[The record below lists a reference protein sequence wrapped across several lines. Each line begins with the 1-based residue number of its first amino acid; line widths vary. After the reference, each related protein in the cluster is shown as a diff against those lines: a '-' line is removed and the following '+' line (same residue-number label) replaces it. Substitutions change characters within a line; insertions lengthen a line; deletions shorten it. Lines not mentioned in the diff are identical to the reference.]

1 MKIDSPSSITSREAS
16 IRLEWIS
23 TRILPGVAVLLL
35 SIPLCQWADSILPD
49 DIVPVYVIY
58 MMSVT
63 VLWSTYMAVQ
73 YAFVGI
79 ALTWKNKTHACTNQ
93 TATNESTA
101 QKPVFLLEAMPIIN
115 ESENIDTI
123 CKVET
128 IEEISEAEVVEDVC
142 VAETEELTKENHASS
157 TYQQGI
163 DDFYQSQAESQKKK
177 LDTIHEYLLYI
188 MSPFVYEEDM
198 DEFCTDLLRFA
209 MNHNYRPEVEWKRYK
224 TKLSSFDVR
233 HMVWSIATRLGLGKG
248 KVYSNDDCAC
258 YIERRFASLC
268 VTASG
273 EQEPDCHIQQRPD
286 SLRLPWERRTAVSY
300 SFATGWRERL
310 KLISLTNPASK
321 HKHHITGHIRYKTLV
336 WLYCV
341 YTFLVINLTQNTA
354 KISTVIHYTYVFD
367 VIKIHF
373 KNLF

>member
-35 SIPLCQWADSILPD
+35 SIPLCQWADSNLPD
-49 DIVPVYVIY
+49 DIVPVGIIY
-58 MMSVT
+58 MMSVI
-63 VLWSTYMAVQ
+63 VLWSMYMAVQ

-79 ALTWKNKTHACTNQ
+79 AQTWKTKTHACNNQ
-93 TATNESTA
+93 TATDESTA
-101 QKPVFLLEAMPIIN
+101 QKPVSLLEAMPVVAASNVN
-115 ESENIDTI
+115 ESVCDAEM
-123 CKVET
+123 V
-128 IEEISEAEVVEDVC
+128 EEIAEKTTVTDSKVISEEANPD
-142 VAETEELTKENHASS
+142 KEPSTASTAPVSS

-209 MNHNYRPEVEWKRYK
+209 MDHNYRPEVEWKRFK

-233 HMVWSIATRLGLGKG
+233 HLVWSIAIRLGLGKG

-273 EQEPDCHIQQRPD
+273 EPLSH
-286 SLRLPWERRTAVSY
+286 STLR
-300 SFATGWRERL
+300 
-310 KLISLTNPASK
+310 
-321 HKHHITGHIRYKTLV
+321 
-336 WLYCV
+336 
-341 YTFLVINLTQNTA
+341 NLTVTSNSDQ
-354 KISTVIHYTYVFD
+354 IHCD
-367 VIKIHF
+367 IQGADGL
-373 KNLF
+373 LFHIPSQLGLEKD

>member
-35 SIPLCQWADSILPD
+35 SIPLCQWADSNLPD
-49 DIVPVYVIY
+49 GIVPVSIIYLMIVII
-58 MMSVT
+58 
-63 VLWSTYMAVQ
+63 LWSMYMAVQ

-79 ALTWKNKTHACTNQ
+79 AQTRKNKTHACNNQ

-101 QKPVFLLEAMPIIN
+101 QKPVFLLEAMPIVA
-115 ESENIDTI
+115 ESNGTESVCD
-123 CKVET
+123 
-128 IEEISEAEVVEDVC
+128 AEVVEEI
-142 VAETEELTKENHASS
+142 AEKTTVTDSEVIAEEANPDKEPSIVSAAPISS

-209 MNHNYRPEVEWKRYK
+209 MDHNYRPEVEWKRYK

-233 HMVWSIATRLGLGKG
+233 HLVWSIAIRLGLGKG

-273 EQEPDCHIQQRPD
+273 EPLSH
-286 SLRLPWERRTAVSY
+286 STLR
-300 SFATGWRERL
+300 
-310 KLISLTNPASK
+310 
-321 HKHHITGHIRYKTLV
+321 
-336 WLYCV
+336 
-341 YTFLVINLTQNTA
+341 NLTVTSNSDQ
-354 KISTVIHYTYVFD
+354 IHCD
-367 VIKIHF
+367 IQGADGL
-373 KNLF
+373 LFHIPSQLGIEKD

>member
-35 SIPLCQWADSILPD
+35 SIPLCQWADSNLPD
-49 DIVPVYVIY
+49 GIVPVSIIYLMIVI
-58 MMSVT
+58 
-63 VLWSTYMAVQ
+63 VLWSMYMAVQ

-79 ALTWKNKTHACTNQ
+79 AQ
-93 TATNESTA
+93 TRKAKDKVTMENSNPHEEDGQA
-101 QKPVFLLEAMPIIN
+101 PVFLLEAMPIVAESNVN
-115 ESENIDTI
+115 ESI
-123 CKVET
+123 CD
-128 IEEISEAEVVEDVC
+128 AEVVEEIAEKTIATDSKVISEEANPDNEPSTVS
-142 VAETEELTKENHASS
+142 VAPASS

-163 DDFYQSQAESQKKK
+163 DDFYQTQAASQKKK

-188 MSPFVYEEDM
+188 MSPFIYEEDM

-209 MNHNYRPEVEWKRYK
+209 MDHNYRPEVEWKRYK

-233 HMVWSIATRLGLGKG
+233 HLVWSIAIRLGLGKG

-273 EQEPDCHIQQRPD
+273 EPLSH
-286 SLRLPWERRTAVSY
+286 STLR
-300 SFATGWRERL
+300 
-310 KLISLTNPASK
+310 
-321 HKHHITGHIRYKTLV
+321 
-336 WLYCV
+336 
-341 YTFLVINLTQNTA
+341 NLTVTSNSDQ
-354 KISTVIHYTYVFD
+354 IHCD
-367 VIKIHF
+367 IQGEDGL
-373 KNLF
+373 LFHIPSQLGVEKDRR

>member
-35 SIPLCQWADSILPD
+35 SIPLCQWADSNLPD
-49 DIVPVYVIY
+49 GIVPVSIIYLIIVII
-58 MMSVT
+58 
-63 VLWSTYMAVQ
+63 LWSMYLAVQ

-79 ALTWKNKTHACTNQ
+79 AQ
-93 TATNESTA
+93 TRKAKINATTDNNNPYEEDVQT
-101 QKPVFLLEAMPIIN
+101 PIFLLEAMPMVAESNVN
-115 ESENIDTI
+115 ESVCD
-123 CKVET
+123 
-128 IEEISEAEVVEDVC
+128 AEVVEEIVEKTTVTDSKVISE
-142 VAETEELTKENHASS
+142 ETNPGNEPSTVSAASASS

-209 MNHNYRPEVEWKRYK
+209 TDHNYRPEVEWKRYK

-233 HMVWSIATRLGLGKG
+233 HLVWSIAIRLGLGKG

-273 EQEPDCHIQQRPD
+273 EPLSH
-286 SLRLPWERRTAVSY
+286 STLR
-300 SFATGWRERL
+300 
-310 KLISLTNPASK
+310 
-321 HKHHITGHIRYKTLV
+321 
-336 WLYCV
+336 
-341 YTFLVINLTQNTA
+341 NLTVTSNSDQ
-354 KISTVIHYTYVFD
+354 IHCD
-367 VIKIHF
+367 IQGADGL
-373 KNLF
+373 LFHIPSQLGVEKG

>member
-35 SIPLCQWADSILPD
+35 SIPLCQWADSNLPD
-49 DIVPVYVIY
+49 DIVPVGIIY
-58 MMSVT
+58 MMSVI
-63 VLWSTYMAVQ
+63 VLWSMYMAVQ

-79 ALTWKNKTHACTNQ
+79 AQTWKTKTHACNNQ
-93 TATNESTA
+93 TATDESTA
-101 QKPVFLLEAMPIIN
+101 QKPVSLLEAMPVVAASNVN
-115 ESENIDTI
+115 ESVCDAEM
-123 CKVET
+123 V
-128 IEEISEAEVVEDVC
+128 EEIAEKTTVTDSKVISEEANPD
-142 VAETEELTKENHASS
+142 KEPSTASTAPVSS

-209 MNHNYRPEVEWKRYK
+209 MDHNYRPEVEWKRYK

-233 HMVWSIATRLGLGKG
+233 HLVWSIAIILGLGKG
-248 KVYSNDDCAC
+248 KVYRSDDCAC

-273 EQEPDCHIQQRPD
+273 EPLSH
-286 SLRLPWERRTAVSY
+286 STLR
-300 SFATGWRERL
+300 
-310 KLISLTNPASK
+310 
-321 HKHHITGHIRYKTLV
+321 
-336 WLYCV
+336 
-341 YTFLVINLTQNTA
+341 NLTVTSNSDQ
-354 KISTVIHYTYVFD
+354 IHCD
-367 VIKIHF
+367 IQGADGL
-373 KNLF
+373 LFHIPSQLGLEKD

>member
-79 ALTWKNKTHACTNQ
+79 AQ
-93 TATNESTA
+93 TRKAKDKVSIDNSNSHEEDGQT
-101 QKPVFLLEAMPIIN
+101 PVFLLEAMPIVAESNVN
-115 ESENIDTI
+115 ESVCD
-123 CKVET
+123 
-128 IEEISEAEVVEDVC
+128 AEVVEEIAEKTTITDSMVISEEVNPVNEPST
-142 VAETEELTKENHASS
+142 VATAPASS

-163 DDFYQSQAESQKKK
+163 DDFYQSQAESQKRK

-209 MNHNYRPEVEWKRYK
+209 MDHNYRPEVEWKRYK

-273 EQEPDCHIQQRPD
+273 EPLSHNT
-286 SLRLPWERRTAVSY
+286 LR
-300 SFATGWRERL
+300 
-310 KLISLTNPASK
+310 
-321 HKHHITGHIRYKTLV
+321 
-336 WLYCV
+336 
-341 YTFLVINLTQNTA
+341 NLTVTSNSDQ
-354 KISTVIHYTYVFD
+354 IHCDYPGKD
-367 VIKIHF
+367 GL
-373 KNLF
+373 LFHIPLQLGGEKG

>member
-1 MKIDSPSSITSREAS
+1 MKIDSPSSITSCEAS

-35 SIPLCQWADSILPD
+35 SIPLCQWADSNLPNG
-49 DIVPVYVIY
+49 IVPVYVIY
-58 MMSVT
+58 MMIVII
-63 VLWSTYMAVQ
+63 LWSIYMAVQ

-79 ALTWKNKTHACTNQ
+79 AQTRKGKNKVSINNNNSHEEDVQ
-93 TATNESTA
+93 TL
-101 QKPVFLLEAMPIIN
+101 VFLLEAMPIIN

-123 CKVET
+123 CEVET
-128 IEEISEAEVVEDVC
+128 SEEINETEIVEDVC
-142 VAETEELTKENHASS
+142 AEDTEVLAKENHAST

-163 DDFYQSQAESQKKK
+163 DDFYQSQAASQKKK

-209 MNHNYRPEVEWKRYK
+209 MDHNYRPKVEWKIYK

-233 HMVWSIATRLGLGKG
+233 HLVWSIAIRLGLGKG

-258 YIERRFASLC
+258 YIEHRFASLC

-273 EQEPDCHIQQRPD
+273 EPLSH
-286 SLRLPWERRTAVSY
+286 STLR
-300 SFATGWRERL
+300 
-310 KLISLTNPASK
+310 
-321 HKHHITGHIRYKTLV
+321 
-336 WLYCV
+336 
-341 YTFLVINLTQNTA
+341 NLTVTSNSDQ
-354 KISTVIHYTYVFD
+354 IHCD
-367 VIKIHF
+367 IQGEDGL
-373 KNLF
+373 LFHIPSQLGVEKDRR

>member
-1 MKIDSPSSITSREAS
+1 MKIDSPSSITSREVS

-35 SIPLCQWADSILPD
+35 SIPLSQWADSNLPD
-49 DIVPVYVIY
+49 GIIPVYVIY

-63 VLWSTYMAVQ
+63 VLWSMYLAVQ

-79 ALTWKNKTHACTNQ
+79 AQTWKAKINATTDNNNPHEEDVQ
-93 TATNESTA
+93 T
-101 QKPVFLLEAMPIIN
+101 PIFLLEAMPMVA
-115 ESENIDTI
+115 ESNGTESVCD
-123 CKVET
+123 
-128 IEEISEAEVVEDVC
+128 AEVVEEI
-142 VAETEELTKENHASS
+142 AEKTIATDSKVISEEVNHPDNDPDNEASTVSAASASS

-188 MSPFVYEEDM
+188 MSPFIYEEDM

-209 MNHNYRPEVEWKRYK
+209 MDHNYRPENEWKRYK

-233 HMVWSIATRLGLGKG
+233 HLVWSIAIRLGLGKG

-258 YIERRFASLC
+258 YIERRFSPLC

-273 EQEPDCHIQQRPD
+273 EPLSH
-286 SLRLPWERRTAVSY
+286 STLR
-300 SFATGWRERL
+300 
-310 KLISLTNPASK
+310 
-321 HKHHITGHIRYKTLV
+321 
-336 WLYCV
+336 
-341 YTFLVINLTQNTA
+341 NLTVTSNSDQ
-354 KISTVIHYTYVFD
+354 IHCDYLGKDGLLFHIPSQLG
-367 VIKIHF
+367 IK
-373 KNLF
+373 

>member
-16 IRLEWIS
+16 VRLEWIS

-35 SIPLCQWADSILPD
+35 SIPLSQWADSNLPD
-49 DIVPVYVIY
+49 GIIPVSIIYLMIVII
-58 MMSVT
+58 
-63 VLWSTYMAVQ
+63 LWSMYMAVQ

-79 ALTWKNKTHACTNQ
+79 AQTRKAQINATTDNNNPHEEDGKT
-93 TATNESTA
+93 
-101 QKPVFLLEAMPIIN
+101 PVFLLEAMPMVA
-115 ESENIDTI
+115 ESNGT
-123 CKVET
+123 
-128 IEEISEAEVVEDVC
+128 EIVCNAEVVEEI
-142 VAETEELTKENHASS
+142 AEKTTFTDSQVISEEANPDNELSTVPTTPASA

-209 MNHNYRPEVEWKRYK
+209 MDHNYRPEVEWKRYK

-233 HMVWSIATRLGLGKG
+233 HLVWSIAIRLGLGKG

-273 EQEPDCHIQQRPD
+273 EPLSH
-286 SLRLPWERRTAVSY
+286 STLR
-300 SFATGWRERL
+300 
-310 KLISLTNPASK
+310 
-321 HKHHITGHIRYKTLV
+321 
-336 WLYCV
+336 
-341 YTFLVINLTQNTA
+341 NLTVTSNSDQ
-354 KISTVIHYTYVFD
+354 IHCD
-367 VIKIHF
+367 IQGADGL
-373 KNLF
+373 LFHIPSQLGIEKDGR

>member
-35 SIPLCQWADSILPD
+35 SIPLCQWADSNLPD
-49 DIVPVYVIY
+49 GIVPVSIIYLMIVII
-58 MMSVT
+58 
-63 VLWSTYMAVQ
+63 LWSMYMAVQ

-79 ALTWKNKTHACTNQ
+79 AQTRKNKTHACNNQ

-101 QKPVFLLEAMPIIN
+101 QKPVFLLEAMPMVA
-115 ESENIDTI
+115 ESNGTESVCN
-123 CKVET
+123 
-128 IEEISEAEVVEDVC
+128 AEVVEEI
-142 VAETEELTKENHASS
+142 AEKTIATDSKVISEEANHPDNEASTVSAASASS

-198 DEFCTDLLRFA
+198 DDFCTDLLRFA
-209 MNHNYRPEVEWKRYK
+209 MDNDYRPEVEWKRFK

-233 HMVWSIATRLGLGKG
+233 HLVWSIAIRLGLGKG

-258 YIERRFASLC
+258 YIECRFASLC

-273 EQEPDCHIQQRPD
+273 EPLSH
-286 SLRLPWERRTAVSY
+286 STLR
-300 SFATGWRERL
+300 
-310 KLISLTNPASK
+310 
-321 HKHHITGHIRYKTLV
+321 
-336 WLYCV
+336 
-341 YTFLVINLTQNTA
+341 NLTVTSNSDQ
-354 KISTVIHYTYVFD
+354 IHCD
-367 VIKIHF
+367 IQGADGL
-373 KNLF
+373 LFHIPSQLGIEKD

>member
-35 SIPLCQWADSILPD
+35 SIPLCQWADSNLPD
-49 DIVPVYVIY
+49 DIVPVGIIY
-58 MMSVT
+58 MMSVI
-63 VLWSTYMAVQ
+63 VLWSMYMAVQ

-79 ALTWKNKTHACTNQ
+79 AQTWKTKTHACNNQ
-93 TATNESTA
+93 TATDESTA
-101 QKPVFLLEAMPIIN
+101 QKPVSLLEAMPVVAASNVN
-115 ESENIDTI
+115 ESVCDAEM
-123 CKVET
+123 V
-128 IEEISEAEVVEDVC
+128 EEIAEKTTVTDSKVISEEANPD
-142 VAETEELTKENHASS
+142 KEPSTASTAPVSS

-209 MNHNYRPEVEWKRYK
+209 MDHNYRPEVEWKRYK

-233 HMVWSIATRLGLGKG
+233 HLVWSIAIRLGLGKG
-248 KVYSNDDCAC
+248 KVYSNDDCDC

-273 EQEPDCHIQQRPD
+273 EPLSH
-286 SLRLPWERRTAVSY
+286 STLR
-300 SFATGWRERL
+300 
-310 KLISLTNPASK
+310 
-321 HKHHITGHIRYKTLV
+321 
-336 WLYCV
+336 
-341 YTFLVINLTQNTA
+341 NLTVTSNSDQ
-354 KISTVIHYTYVFD
+354 IHCD
-367 VIKIHF
+367 IQGADGL
-373 KNLF
+373 LFHIPSQLGLEKD

>member
-35 SIPLCQWADSILPD
+35 SIPLCQWADSNLPD
-49 DIVPVYVIY
+49 DIVPVGIIY
-58 MMSVT
+58 MMSVI
-63 VLWSTYMAVQ
+63 VLWSMYMAVQ

-79 ALTWKNKTHACTNQ
+79 AQTWKTKTHACNNQ
-93 TATNESTA
+93 TATDESTA
-101 QKPVFLLEAMPIIN
+101 QKPVSLLEAMPVVAASNVN
-115 ESENIDTI
+115 ESVCDAEM
-123 CKVET
+123 V
-128 IEEISEAEVVEDVC
+128 EEIAEKTTVTDSKVILEEANPD
-142 VAETEELTKENHASS
+142 KEPSTASTAPVSS

-209 MNHNYRPEVEWKRYK
+209 MDHNYRPEVEWKRYK

-233 HMVWSIATRLGLGKG
+233 HLVWSIAIRLGLGKG

-273 EQEPDCHIQQRPD
+273 EPLSH
-286 SLRLPWERRTAVSY
+286 STLR
-300 SFATGWRERL
+300 
-310 KLISLTNPASK
+310 
-321 HKHHITGHIRYKTLV
+321 
-336 WLYCV
+336 
-341 YTFLVINLTQNTA
+341 NLTVTSNSDQ
-354 KISTVIHYTYVFD
+354 IHCD
-367 VIKIHF
+367 IQGADGL
-373 KNLF
+373 LFHIPSQLGLEKD

>member
-49 DIVPVYVIY
+49 GIVPVYVIY

-63 VLWSTYMAVQ
+63 VLWSMYMAVQ

-79 ALTWKNKTHACTNQ
+79 AQTRKTKDKVSIDDSNPHEEDGQA
-93 TATNESTA
+93 S
-101 QKPVFLLEAMPIIN
+101 VFLLEAMPIAA
-115 ESENIDTI
+115 ESNGTESVCN
-123 CKVET
+123 
-128 IEEISEAEVVEDVC
+128 AEVVEEIAEKTTVTDSKVISEEANPDKEPSTVS
-142 VAETEELTKENHASS
+142 VAPASS

-209 MNHNYRPEVEWKRYK
+209 MDHNYRPEVEWKRYK

-233 HMVWSIATRLGLGKG
+233 HLVWSIAIRLGLGKG

-273 EQEPDCHIQQRPD
+273 EPLSH
-286 SLRLPWERRTAVSY
+286 STLR
-300 SFATGWRERL
+300 
-310 KLISLTNPASK
+310 
-321 HKHHITGHIRYKTLV
+321 
-336 WLYCV
+336 
-341 YTFLVINLTQNTA
+341 NLTVTSNSDQ
-354 KISTVIHYTYVFD
+354 IHCD
-367 VIKIHF
+367 IQGEDGL
-373 KNLF
+373 LFHIPSQLGVEKD

>member
-23 TRILPGVAVLLL
+23 TRILPGVAVLFL
-35 SIPLCQWADSILPD
+35 SIPLCQWADSNLPD
-49 DIVPVYVIY
+49 DIVPVGIIY
-58 MMSVT
+58 MMSVI
-63 VLWSTYMAVQ
+63 
-73 YAFVGI
+73 VGI
-79 ALTWKNKTHACTNQ
+79 AQ
-93 TATNESTA
+93 TRKAKDKVTMENSNPHEEDGQA
-101 QKPVFLLEAMPIIN
+101 PVFLLESMPMVAESNVN
-115 ESENIDTI
+115 ESVCN
-123 CKVET
+123 
-128 IEEISEAEVVEDVC
+128 AEVVEEIAEKTIATDSKVILEEANPDNEPST
-142 VAETEELTKENHASS
+142 VATASASS

-209 MNHNYRPEVEWKRYK
+209 MDHNYRPEVEWKRYK

-233 HMVWSIATRLGLGKG
+233 HLVWSIAIRLGLGKG

-273 EQEPDCHIQQRPD
+273 EPLSH
-286 SLRLPWERRTAVSY
+286 STLR
-300 SFATGWRERL
+300 
-310 KLISLTNPASK
+310 
-321 HKHHITGHIRYKTLV
+321 
-336 WLYCV
+336 
-341 YTFLVINLTQNTA
+341 NLTVTSNSDQ
-354 KISTVIHYTYVFD
+354 IHCD
-367 VIKIHF
+367 IQGADGL
-373 KNLF
+373 LFHIPSQLGIEKDRR

>member
-23 TRILPGVAVLLL
+23 TRILPAVAVLLL
-35 SIPLCQWADSILPD
+35 SIPLCQWADSNLPD
-49 DIVPVYVIY
+49 GIVPVSIIYLIIVII
-58 MMSVT
+58 
-63 VLWSTYMAVQ
+63 LWSMYLAVQ

-79 ALTWKNKTHACTNQ
+79 AQ
-93 TATNESTA
+93 TRKAKDKVTMENSNPHEEDGQA
-101 QKPVFLLEAMPIIN
+101 PVFLLEAMPMVAESNVN
-115 ESENIDTI
+115 ESVCD
-123 CKVET
+123 
-128 IEEISEAEVVEDVC
+128 AEVVEEIVEKTTVTDSKVISE
-142 VAETEELTKENHASS
+142 ETNPGNEPSTVSAASASS

-209 MNHNYRPEVEWKRYK
+209 MDHNYRPEVEWKRFK

-233 HMVWSIATRLGLGKG
+233 HLVWSIAIRLGLGKG

-258 YIERRFASLC
+258 YIEHRFASLC

-273 EQEPDCHIQQRPD
+273 EPLSH
-286 SLRLPWERRTAVSY
+286 STLR
-300 SFATGWRERL
+300 
-310 KLISLTNPASK
+310 
-321 HKHHITGHIRYKTLV
+321 
-336 WLYCV
+336 
-341 YTFLVINLTQNTA
+341 NLTVTSNSDQ
-354 KISTVIHYTYVFD
+354 IHCD
-367 VIKIHF
+367 IQGEDGL
-373 KNLF
+373 LFHIPSQLGVEKG

>member
-35 SIPLCQWADSILPD
+35 SIPLCQWADSNLPD
-49 DIVPVYVIY
+49 GIVPVSIIYLMIVII
-58 MMSVT
+58 
-63 VLWSTYMAVQ
+63 LWSTYMAVQ

-79 ALTWKNKTHACTNQ
+79 AQ
-93 TATNESTA
+93 TRKAKDKVTMENSNPHEEDGQA
-101 QKPVFLLEAMPIIN
+101 PVFLLEAMPIVAESNVN
-115 ESENIDTI
+115 ESI
-123 CKVET
+123 CD
-128 IEEISEAEVVEDVC
+128 AEVVEEIAEKTIATDSKVISEEANPDNEPSTVS
-142 VAETEELTKENHASS
+142 VAPASS

-163 DDFYQSQAESQKKK
+163 DDFYQSQAASQKKK

-188 MSPFVYEEDM
+188 MSPFIYEEDM

-209 MNHNYRPEVEWKRYK
+209 MYHNYRPEIEWKRYK

-233 HMVWSIATRLGLGKG
+233 HLVWSIAIRLGLGKG

-273 EQEPDCHIQQRPD
+273 EPLSH
-286 SLRLPWERRTAVSY
+286 STLR
-300 SFATGWRERL
+300 
-310 KLISLTNPASK
+310 
-321 HKHHITGHIRYKTLV
+321 
-336 WLYCV
+336 
-341 YTFLVINLTQNTA
+341 NLTVTSNSDQ
-354 KISTVIHYTYVFD
+354 IHCD
-367 VIKIHF
+367 IQGADGL
-373 KNLF
+373 LFHIPSQLGIEKD

>member
-35 SIPLCQWADSILPD
+35 SIPLCQWADSNLPD
-49 DIVPVYVIY
+49 GIVPVSIIYLMIVII
-58 MMSVT
+58 
-63 VLWSTYMAVQ
+63 LWSMYMAVQ

-79 ALTWKNKTHACTNQ
+79 AQTRKTKTHSCNNQ

-101 QKPVFLLEAMPIIN
+101 QKPVFLLEAMPVYN
-115 ESENIDTI
+115 ESEI
-123 CKVET
+123 
-128 IEEISEAEVVEDVC
+128 IEAAFELENAEEVCEAEVAEDVC
-142 VAETEELTKENHASS
+142 EEKTEELPKENHASS

-188 MSPFVYEEDM
+188 MPPFVYEEDM

-209 MNHNYRPEVEWKRYK
+209 MDHNYRPEVEWKRYK

-233 HMVWSIATRLGLGKG
+233 HLVWSIAIRLGLGKG

-273 EQEPDCHIQQRPD
+273 E
-286 SLRLPWERRTAVSY
+286 SLSH
-300 SFATGWRERL
+300 S
-310 KLISLTNPASK
+310 
-321 HKHHITGHIRYKTLV
+321 TLR
-336 WLYCV
+336 
-341 YTFLVINLTQNTA
+341 NLTVASNSDQ
-354 KISTVIHYTYVFD
+354 IHCD
-367 VIKIHF
+367 IQGADGL
-373 KNLF
+373 LFHIPSQLGVEKDRR

>member
-35 SIPLCQWADSILPD
+35 SIPLCQWADSNLPD
-49 DIVPVYVIY
+49 GIVPVSIIYLMIVII
-58 MMSVT
+58 
-63 VLWSTYMAVQ
+63 LWSTYMAVQ

-79 ALTWKNKTHACTNQ
+79 AQTRKNKTHSCNNQ

-101 QKPVFLLEAMPIIN
+101 QKPVFLLEAMPMVAESNVN
-115 ESENIDTI
+115 ESVCD
-123 CKVET
+123 
-128 IEEISEAEVVEDVC
+128 AEVVEEIVEKTTVTDSKVISE
-142 VAETEELTKENHASS
+142 ETKPGNEPSTVSAASASS

-198 DEFCTDLLRFA
+198 NEFCTDLLRFA
-209 MNHNYRPEVEWKRYK
+209 MDHNYRPEVEWKRFK

-233 HMVWSIATRLGLGKG
+233 HLVWSIAIRLGLGKG

-273 EQEPDCHIQQRPD
+273 EPLSH
-286 SLRLPWERRTAVSY
+286 STLR
-300 SFATGWRERL
+300 
-310 KLISLTNPASK
+310 
-321 HKHHITGHIRYKTLV
+321 
-336 WLYCV
+336 
-341 YTFLVINLTQNTA
+341 NLTVTSNSDQ
-354 KISTVIHYTYVFD
+354 IHCD
-367 VIKIHF
+367 IQGEDGL
-373 KNLF
+373 LFHIPSQLGVEKDRR

>member
-16 IRLEWIS
+16 VRLEWIS

-35 SIPLCQWADSILPD
+35 SIPLCQWADSNLPNGIIPVSIIYLM
-49 DIVPVYVIY
+49 IVI
-58 MMSVT
+58 
-63 VLWSTYMAVQ
+63 VLWSMYMAVQ

-79 ALTWKNKTHACTNQ
+79 AQTKKAKINATTNNSNPHEEDGQ
-93 TATNESTA
+93 A
-101 QKPVFLLEAMPIIN
+101 PVFLLEAIPIIN
-115 ESENIDTI
+115 ESENIDAI
-123 CKVET
+123 CEVET
-128 IEEISEAEVVEDVC
+128 SEEINETEIVEDVC
-142 VAETEELTKENHASS
+142 AEDTEVLAKDNHVSV

-209 MNHNYRPEVEWKRYK
+209 MDHNYRPEVEWKRYK

-233 HMVWSIATRLGLGKG
+233 HMVWNIATRLGLGKG

-273 EQEPDCHIQQRPD
+273 EPLSH
-286 SLRLPWERRTAVSY
+286 STLR
-300 SFATGWRERL
+300 
-310 KLISLTNPASK
+310 
-321 HKHHITGHIRYKTLV
+321 
-336 WLYCV
+336 
-341 YTFLVINLTQNTA
+341 NLTVTSNSDQ
-354 KISTVIHYTYVFD
+354 IHCD
-367 VIKIHF
+367 IQGADGL
-373 KNLF
+373 LFHIPSQLGVEKG

>member
-35 SIPLCQWADSILPD
+35 SIPLCQWADSNLPD
-49 DIVPVYVIY
+49 GIVPVSIIYLMIVI
-58 MMSVT
+58 
-63 VLWSTYMAVQ
+63 VLWSTYMAMQ

-79 ALTWKNKTHACTNQ
+79 VQTRKAKTHAYNNQ

-101 QKPVFLLEAMPIIN
+101 QMPVFLLEAMPVVN
-115 ESENIDTI
+115 EPNATED
-123 CKVET
+123 VYDAET
-128 IEEISEAEVVEDVC
+128 IEEINEEMVIEDICVE
-142 VAETEELTKENHASS
+142 ETKELPKENHVSS

-163 DDFYQSQAESQKKK
+163 DDFYQSQAENQKKK

-198 DEFCTDLLRFA
+198 DEFCTDLLKFA
-209 MNHNYRPEVEWKRYK
+209 TDHNYRPEVEWKRFK

-233 HMVWSIATRLGLGKG
+233 HLVWSIAIRLGLGKG

-273 EQEPDCHIQQRPD
+273 EPLSH
-286 SLRLPWERRTAVSY
+286 STLR
-300 SFATGWRERL
+300 
-310 KLISLTNPASK
+310 
-321 HKHHITGHIRYKTLV
+321 
-336 WLYCV
+336 
-341 YTFLVINLTQNTA
+341 NLTVTSNSDQ
-354 KISTVIHYTYVFD
+354 IHCD
-367 VIKIHF
+367 IQGADGL
-373 KNLF
+373 LFHIPSQLGVEKG